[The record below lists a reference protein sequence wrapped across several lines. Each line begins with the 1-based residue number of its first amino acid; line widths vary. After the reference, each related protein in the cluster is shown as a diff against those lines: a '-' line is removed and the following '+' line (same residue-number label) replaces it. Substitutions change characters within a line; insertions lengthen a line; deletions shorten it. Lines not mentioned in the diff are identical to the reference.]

1 MASIRLT
8 KEKRVKIC
16 ENAMNNS
23 MFNKKIEETEAKIKQ
38 LGFDIYFDS
47 VSQEELNEARELNQR
62 SQETRFY
69 TNCYSLFKDCGE
81 YGFECNLGGMSA
93 HFKLSE
99 DYKKINLFRLEEK
112 PIYSGEHEFSKKYLK
127 LCSELDKLKDER
139 KKLELEIMSILNSV
153 TTVNRLQEVWKE
165 SVNFMQ
171 GVETDFI
178 GGVNLPTVKI
188 EDINKKLGVE

>member
-8 KEKRVKIC
+8 KEKRLKIC

-23 MFNKKIEETEAKIKQ
+23 MFNKKIEETEEKIKQ

-47 VSQEELNEARELNQR
+47 VSQEELNEAREI
-62 SQETRFY
+62 SQKSQQTRFY
-69 TNCYSLFKDCGE
+69 LNCYRLFRDCGD

-93 HFKLSE
+93 YFNFGDKEIKL
-99 DYKKINLFRLEEK
+99 YRLEEK
-112 PIYSGEHEFSKKYLK
+112 PIYSGDHEFTKRYLK

-178 GGVNLPTVKI
+178 GSINLPTVKI

>member
-8 KEKRVKIC
+8 KEKRVMIC

-23 MFNKKIEETEAKIKQ
+23 MFNKRIEETEEKIKQ

-47 VSQEELNEARELNQR
+47 VSQEELNEARELDQKYR
-62 SQETRFY
+62 QTRFKK
-69 TNCYSLFKDCGE
+69 NCYSLFRDCGE
-81 YGFECNLGGMSA
+81 YGFDCNLGGMSA
-93 HFKLSE
+93 FFNFGDKEIKL
-99 DYKKINLFRLEEK
+99 YRLEEK
-112 PIYSGEHEFSKKYLK
+112 PIYSGDHEFTKRYLK
-127 LCSELDKLKDER
+127 LHSELDKLKDER
-139 KKLELEIMSILNSV
+139 RKLELEIMSILNSV

>member
-1 MASIRLT
+1 MTSIRLT
-8 KEKRVKIC
+8 KEKRLKIC

-23 MFNKKIEETEAKIKQ
+23 MFDKKIAEIKGKIKQ
-38 LGFDIYFDS
+38 LGFAIYFDS
-47 VSQEELNEARELNQR
+47 VSQEELNEARELDQR

-69 TNCYSLFKDCGE
+69 TNCYSLFKDCGK
-81 YGFECNLGGMSA
+81 YGFVCNLGGMCA
-93 HFKLSE
+93 HFDFGDKEKIKL
-99 DYKKINLFRLEEK
+99 YRLNEN
-112 PIYSGEHEFSKKYLK
+112 PIYSGDHEFTKRYLK
-127 LCSELDKLKDER
+127 LHSELDKLKDER

>member
-8 KEKRVKIC
+8 KDKRLKIC

-23 MFNKKIEETEAKIKQ
+23 MFDKKIAEIEGKIKQ
-38 LGFDIYFDS
+38 LGFAIYFDS
-47 VSQEELNEARELNQR
+47 VSQEELDEARELDQKTR
-62 SQETRFY
+62 QTRFY
-69 TNCYSLFKDCGE
+69 TNCYSLFRDCGD

-93 HFKLSE
+93 YFNFGDKEIKL
-99 DYKKINLFRLEEK
+99 YRLEEK
-112 PIYSGEHEFSKKYLK
+112 PIYSGEHEFSKRYLE

-139 KKLELEIMSILNSV
+139 RKLELEILSILNSV

>member
-8 KEKRVKIC
+8 KEKRLKIC

-23 MFNKKIEETEAKIKQ
+23 MFNKKIEETEEKIKQ

-47 VSQEELNEARELNQR
+47 VSQEELNEAREI
-62 SQETRFY
+62 SQKSQQTRFY
-69 TNCYSLFKDCGE
+69 LNCYSLFKDCGE
-81 YGFECNLGGMSA
+81 YGFDCNLGGMSA
-93 HFKLSE
+93 YFNFG
-99 DYKKINLFRLEEK
+99 DKKIKLYRLEEK
-112 PIYSGEHEFSKKYLK
+112 PIYSGDHEFTKRYLK

-178 GGVNLPTVKI
+178 GGINLPTVKI

>member
-1 MASIRLT
+1 M
-8 KEKRVKIC
+8 
-16 ENAMNNS
+16 
-23 MFNKKIEETEAKIKQ
+23 
-38 LGFDIYFDS
+38 
-47 VSQEELNEARELNQR
+47 
-62 SQETRFY
+62 
-69 TNCYSLFKDCGE
+69 
-81 YGFECNLGGMSA
+81 
-93 HFKLSE
+93 
-99 DYKKINLFRLEEK
+99 
-112 PIYSGEHEFSKKYLK
+112 
-127 LCSELDKLKDER
+127 CSELDKLKDER